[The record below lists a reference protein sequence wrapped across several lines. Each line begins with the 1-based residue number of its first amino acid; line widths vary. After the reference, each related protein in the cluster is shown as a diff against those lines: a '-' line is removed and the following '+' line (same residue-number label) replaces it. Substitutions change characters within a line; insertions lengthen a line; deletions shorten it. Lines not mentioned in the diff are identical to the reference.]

1 MSPPPDMPGF
11 DGQRPEGGQMSPPP
25 DMPDF
30 GGQRPVGD
38 ASPTEQA
45 VAEEEAAAEE
55 SAAFVPTA
63 QTWIL
68 LALSLLALT
77 GGLVLAV
84 RFEP

>member
-1 MSPPPDMPGF
+1 MSPPPDMPDFGGQPPEDELMSPPPDMPGF
-11 DGQRPEGGQMSPPP
+11 DGQRPEGN
-25 DMPDF
+25 
-30 GGQRPVGD
+30 

-45 VAEEEAAAEE
+45 VAEEDAVAEE

>member
-25 DMPDF
+25 DMPGFD
-30 GGQRPVGD
+30 GQRPEGD

-45 VAEEEAAAEE
+45 VAEEEAAAET
-55 SAAFVPTA
+55 AAFVPTA

-68 LALSLLALT
+68 LALSLLALA
-77 GGLVLAV
+77 GGLVLAI
-84 RFEP
+84 RFKP